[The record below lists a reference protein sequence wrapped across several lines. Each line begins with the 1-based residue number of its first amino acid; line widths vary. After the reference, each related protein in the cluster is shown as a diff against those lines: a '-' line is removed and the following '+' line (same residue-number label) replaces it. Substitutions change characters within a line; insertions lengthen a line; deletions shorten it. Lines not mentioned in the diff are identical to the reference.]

1 MTRLRCLS
9 LCACLGLSLTTL
21 ACGSG
26 GSGAAK
32 PWDQGRIANT
42 GTDWWVNV
50 TKGVFFF
57 SVKITNSYLADKA
70 GAATVISFTEGL
82 IDKITPGA
90 ALASLLPTS
99 GEVQPWTYDQGS
111 DYTKDGPA
119 TATNFADATTYVD
132 GAADPIFGV
141 DPITGS
147 TRTYQPVALTWEL
160 YTNGSTTTLQ
170 RMDAKIAQMA
180 SPGDAGK
187 LFNDILSFSQYTPAP
202 VGTIVW
208 TQCTGSD
215 PNPCGTL

>member
-1 MTRLRCLS
+1 
-9 LCACLGLSLTTL
+9 
-21 ACGSG
+21 
-26 GSGAAK
+26 
-32 PWDQGRIANT
+32 
-42 GTDWWVNV
+42 
-50 TKGVFFF
+50 VFFF